1 MSKSFE
7 DLKVFEESRKLTKQI
22 YQLTNNKQFNKDYGL
37 KEQIRRASISIMS
50 NIAEGYERN
59 SDKEFAKFLG
69 YSKGSCGEV
78 RAQLLIAKDLNYIND
93 QEFDKLYN
101 HTIHISRMI
110 YKYIDYLKHSN

>member
-7 DLKVFEESRKLTKQI
+7 DLNVFEESRMLTKQI
-22 YQLTNNKQFNKDYGL
+22 YQLTNSKQFNKDYGL
-37 KEQIRRASISIMS
+37 REQIRRASISIMS

-78 RAQLLIAKDLNYIND
+78 RSQLLIAKDLGYLDQNEFEKLYDDCKHISAMISNYI
-93 QEFDKLYN
+93 KA
-101 HTIHISRMI
+101 
-110 YKYIDYLKHSN
+110 LKN